1 MKEYKF
7 TDGRVVKIAMTFL
20 LLLKLRDYDKRL
32 YELANRVTL
41 YGSKE
46 LYESA
51 QFLYSA
57 YVCACLAGE
66 NGGRDAIMPE
76 REFIAALDDDIL
88 GVMSASSAL
97 IAPKKK

>member
-7 TDGRVVKIAMTFL
+7 TNGETVKIAMTFM
-20 LLLKLRDYDKRL
+20 LLLKLRDFDKRL
-32 YELANRVTL
+32 YDIANRVTL

-51 QFLYSA
+51 QFLYAA

-76 REFIAALDDDIL
+76 REFIAALEDDIL
-88 GVMSASSAL
+88 GVMTASSAL
-97 IAPKKK
+97 ITPKKK